1 MITGDRNQTDVT
13 YCFVLE
19 ICGGGGVDVVGLGRL
34 ELPT

>member
-13 YCFVLE
+13 YCIVLE
-19 ICGGGGVDVVGLGRL
+19 ISGGAGEEVVGLGRL